1 MGPPDKFFY
10 VIFAA
15 RCCAKAVM
23 WSLAGRLSLT
33 FVYCVETAKDTAMV
47 ATECDYETVPT
58 FCEWYHFQ

>member
-1 MGPPDKFFY
+1 
-10 VIFAA
+10 
-15 RCCAKAVM
+15 M